1 LSSSLKPRHS
11 AKIED
16 IDNTSLSNITTQS
29 LKRCKKQVLKH
40 YYSLLCFVSGLST
53 KQFRPMNIKFLLKIG
68 WRPFYKEFFYQMPMY
83 CSVINFIYPI
93 LIIVSLFYS
102 YIYDIFICQG
112 KLNVIADT
120 VSLAD

>member
-1 LSSSLKPRHS
+1 
-11 AKIED
+11 
-16 IDNTSLSNITTQS
+16 
-29 LKRCKKQVLKH
+29 
-40 YYSLLCFVSGLST
+40 
-53 KQFRPMNIKFLLKIG
+53 
-68 WRPFYKEFFYQMPMY
+68 MPMY